1 MDKIL
6 DLRINAKA
14 IRVTSCLKLSPNIFK
29 DEMLLA
35 ELLEKTENHF
45 KDDKNYFKSI
55 VKEETN
61 NLIIMFLEKD
71 RIFDLVKNIIEKSG
85 FKEIIMTLTD
95 EDSNPVKKI
104 KGLELPYKFKID
116 YYTKTITVIE

>member
-1 MDKIL
+1 
-6 DLRINAKA
+6 
-14 IRVTSCLKLSPNIFK
+14 
-29 DEMLLA
+29 MLLA